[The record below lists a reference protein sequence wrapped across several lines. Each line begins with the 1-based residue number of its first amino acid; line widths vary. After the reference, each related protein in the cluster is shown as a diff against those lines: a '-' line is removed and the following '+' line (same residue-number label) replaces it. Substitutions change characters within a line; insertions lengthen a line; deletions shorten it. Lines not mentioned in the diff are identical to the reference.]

1 MNKNDRFDRDY
12 FILII
17 SLFVTFIAYKF
28 NIKLLLVLTQISIL
42 YYGFI
47 KNYNVGNKKINLLL
61 ITLYTIFIIVL
72 ILKFRSNIYV
82 INTFL

>member
-72 ILKFRSNIYV
+72 ILKF
-82 INTFL
+82 

>member
-72 ILKFRSNIYV
+72 ILKFY
-82 INTFL
+82 F